1 MSYCLFH
8 SGPRSCAVRQAAVKE
23 VLVRRILTPLPLAPA
38 GLEGLAALRGEPL
51 PVFRVSAL
59 MPPEPAQEAASAAP
73 DRILVLEDG
82 GRRFGIL
89 VDKVEQAPDLAAFP
103 RLVPFEEGELSRRL
117 DSLLDR
123 REA

>member
-8 SGPRSCAVRQAAVKE
+8 SGPRSCAVRQSAVKE
-23 VLVRRILTPLPLAPA
+23 ILVRRILSPLPLAPS
-38 GLEGLAALRGEPL
+38 GLEGLAALRGEAL

-59 MPPEPAQEAASAAP
+59 MPPEPGQEPASTP
-73 DRILVLEDG
+73 DRILVLEDN
-82 GRRFGIL
+82 GRRFGVL

-117 DSLLDR
+117 DSLLDKG
-123 REA
+123 EA